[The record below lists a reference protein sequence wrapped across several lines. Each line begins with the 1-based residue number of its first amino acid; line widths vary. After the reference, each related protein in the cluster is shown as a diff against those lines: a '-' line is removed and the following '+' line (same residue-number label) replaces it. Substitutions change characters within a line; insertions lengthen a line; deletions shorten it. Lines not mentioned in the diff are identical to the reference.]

1 MAKGI
6 TRKELKE
13 LREPDEFL
21 SQSRRFL
28 DYARDH
34 ERELTIAVVALVVV
48 VLGAFGVRGYRQ
60 WQAARAQA
68 AFRTAHAGF
77 VAGKLESAAAE
88 LAEVE
93 RSWPRTPYGRLAGVY
108 VGSAYADLGKTA
120 EARTAFEATIA
131 ASREPLLQQIAHY
144 NLGLLKQKDGDKA
157 GAAKDFA
164 TAAAIEGPLRGP
176 AWFARLGTEQAF
188 EESAGAGMEAVA
200 ELAPEPRAFVEARLR
215 AKATADEVEKE

>member
-13 LREPDEFL
+13 LRKPDEFL
-21 SQSRRFL
+21 SLSHRFL
-28 DYARDH
+28 DYARNH
-34 ERELTIAVVALVVV
+34 EREMTIAAAALAVVV
-48 VLGAFGVRGYRQ
+48 TGAFGLRGYRQ
-60 WQAARAQA
+60 WQASKAQA

-77 VAGKLESAAAE
+77 VAGKLESAATA
-88 LAEVE
+88 LAEVQ

-108 VGSAYADLGKTA
+108 VGSAYAELGKSA
-120 EARTAFEATIA
+120 EARAAFEATIA
-131 ASREPLLQQIAHY
+131 ESREPLLQQIAHY

-164 TAAAIEGPLRGP
+164 AAAAIEGPLRGP

-188 EESAGAGMEAVA
+188 EESAGAGMEAVG
-200 ELAPEPRAFVEARLR
+200 ELAPEPRAFVEARLG
-215 AKATADEVEKE
+215 AKETAVEVEKE